1 MPARAAPRSCRWS
14 ARPDPANVRRTGCP
28 PRLWRRFGTEATQ
41 LLGDPGLLRPLV
53 PGLPVLRIEV
63 RAAVEREGALDVD
76 DVLDRRTRLGL
87 VPDWREAAAG
97 PAAELL
103 G

>member
-1 MPARAAPRSCRWS
+1 M
-14 ARPDPANVRRTGCP
+14 T
-28 PRLWRRFGTEATQ
+28 
-41 LLGDPGLLRPLV
+41 
-53 PGLPVLRIEV
+53 GLPVLRIEV

-97 PAAELL
+97 PVAELL